1 MKDLLIIIINS
12 IHLSLAI
19 LLIFGG
25 YIIPSKYIPMYL
37 LGCPFMIID
46 WNDGDGLCHL
56 TKLKNMVQYES
67 INPIVD
73 DDYDNNFI
81 NNLLR
86 KLDIQTNHKTI
97 TMMLYLLISFSW
109 LYAYLRFIR
118 NHTIRMFPNQLS
130 KYIVYSVPVVWFT
143 VTFI

>member
-1 MKDLLIIIINS
+1 
-12 IHLSLAI
+12 
-19 LLIFGG
+19 
-25 YIIPSKYIPMYL
+25 
-37 LGCPFMIID
+37 MIID

-86 KLDIQTNHKTI
+86 KLNIQTSHKII
-97 TMMLYLLISFSW
+97 TMMLYLLITLSW
-109 LYAYLRFIR
+109 LYAYFRFTKD
-118 NHTIRMFPNQLS
+118 HTIKIFPNQLS
-130 KYIVYSVPVVWFT
+130 KYMVNSISILWFII
-143 VTFI
+143 TFI

>member
-1 MKDLLIIIINS
+1 
-12 IHLSLAI
+12 
-19 LLIFGG
+19 
-25 YIIPSKYIPMYL
+25 
-37 LGCPFMIID
+37 MIID
-46 WNDGDGLCHL
+46 WNDRDGLCHL